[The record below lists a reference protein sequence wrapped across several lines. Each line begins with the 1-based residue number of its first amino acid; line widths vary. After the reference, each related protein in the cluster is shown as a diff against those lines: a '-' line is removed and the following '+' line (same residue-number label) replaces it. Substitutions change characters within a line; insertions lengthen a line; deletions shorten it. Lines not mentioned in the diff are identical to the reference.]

1 MIIHGLE
8 KNKNQIKG
16 DKMDHIFESIGF
28 NFYIKLPNYW
38 YLNMENNF
46 KNKKKIKFSTT
57 IPKQVN
63 LNRKMFSEK
72 RGRVLEK

>member
-16 DKMDHIFESIGF
+16 DKMSANLHSIGS
-28 NFYIKLPNYW
+28 NFYIKIPNFW
-38 YLNMENNF
+38 YLNIENNF